1 MNDQTKLSIFRF
13 CSTAIDFKEG
23 LARIDVY
30 RKGIPDPVFSI
41 DEGITCTDINNWVP
55 LIRCPIKRGSMETE
69 SYFY

>member
-1 MNDQTKLSIFRF
+1 MNDQTKLSIFCF

-41 DEGITCTDINNWVP
+41 DEGITCTDISNWVP

>member
-1 MNDQTKLSIFRF
+1 MNDQTKLSIFCF

-30 RKGIPDPVFSI
+30 RKGIPNPVFSI

>member
-1 MNDQTKLSIFRF
+1 MIKRNYQYFVF

-30 RKGIPDPVFSI
+30 RKGRPDPVFSV

-55 LIRCPIKRGSMETE
+55 FLRCPLKRGGTETKR
-69 SYFY
+69 YYY

>member
-1 MNDQTKLSIFRF
+1 M
-13 CSTAIDFKEG
+13 EG
-23 LARIDVY
+23 LAHIDVY